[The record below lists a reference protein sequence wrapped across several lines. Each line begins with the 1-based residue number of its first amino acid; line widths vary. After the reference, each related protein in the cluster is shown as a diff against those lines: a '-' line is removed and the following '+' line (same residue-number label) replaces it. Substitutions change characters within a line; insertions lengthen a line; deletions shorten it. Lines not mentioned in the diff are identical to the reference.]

1 MAIRVWGVSRLRDLK
16 LCPGM
21 FVSKYETKPK
31 LWVEV
36 PSPQMERG
44 SKVHKTLEDSI
55 KYDLALE
62 KDLASVDMFV
72 TMLVRWKNEG
82 TVVLPEMKFGLRRN
96 FTRCDFFNDP
106 DLRARIGLDVYVKDD
121 RKLLVI
127 DWKTGRYKP
136 EHRQDARFYGAAAWV
151 STPNAESCTV
161 IYPYIDEPAS
171 TFEEVITKP
180 EAIMTAAWGE
190 FDRADEYL
198 DSPGKSGIVR
208 RIDPPLNPGNHCG
221 WCGNMECPNN
231 KNEKARDYLKA
242 QTISLKEL
250 F

>member
-1 MAIRVWGVSRLRDLK
+1 MAKRVWGVSRIRDLK
-16 LCPGM
+16 LCPAM
-21 FVSKYETKPK
+21 YVCKYETKPK

-62 KDLASVDMFV
+62 RELSSVEHFV
-72 TMLVRWKNEG
+72 GMLVRWKNEG
-82 TVVLPEMKFGLRRN
+82 TVVLPEMKFGLRSN
-96 FTRCDFFNDP
+96 FTRCEFYNDP

-121 RKLLVI
+121 RKLLVL

-136 EHRQDARFYGAAAWV
+136 EHRQDARFYGAAAWIA
-151 STPNAESCTV
+151 TPGAESCTV
-161 IYPYIDEPAS
+161 IYPYIDDTSA

-198 DSPGKSGIVR
+198 DTPGKSGIVR
-208 RIDPPLNPGNHCG
+208 SIDPPTNPGAQCG
-221 WCGNMECPNN
+221 WCGNMECPSNRN
-231 KNEKARDYLKA
+231 DKAREYLKA
-242 QTISLKEL
+242 QTINLKEM